1 MIQSPVR
8 ALWHSPQAMDRLT
21 LAIGVVSTLALLALS
36 LWWLANRPVFV
47 IKRVLVDPMHGQI
60 AHVTHA
66 QIESALIETV
76 SGTAL
81 STDIKAIHQAVMS
94 IPWVRHA
101 SVRRVWPNRLLIRI
115 EEHHAVAVWGT
126 NRFLNQAGEVF
137 VAPLAQHREPCALI
151 IATGPPG
158 SEKLVLKRARELQ
171 DWLSPLKLPVQ
182 SITLSEQYAWTVT
195 LGGGMVMELG
205 RDTLPTP
212 VGERVQMFV
221 KSQPSLVRQMGA
233 ESAVAQIA
241 RADLRYPTGYAYRT
255 AARPIEAP
263 PEQPPLCIGL
273 HS

>member
-8 ALWHSPQAMDRLT
+8 SFWNSPQAIDRLT
-21 LAIGVVSTLALLALS
+21 LAITVVSAMALLFLS

-47 IKRVLVDPMHGQI
+47 IKRVLVDPMRGSI
-60 AHVTHA
+60 AHVTPN
-66 QIESALIETV
+66 QIQGALVETV

-115 EEHHAVAVWGT
+115 EEHQAVAVWDG
-126 NRFLNQAGEVF
+126 NRLLNHAGEVF
-137 VAPLAQHREPCALI
+137 VAPLLEHRDPCGLIAL
-151 IATGPPG
+151 TGPVG
-158 SEKLVLKRARELQ
+158 SEKLVLKRALELQ
-171 DWLSPLKLPVQ
+171 QWLAPLGLPLQ

-195 LGGGMVMELG
+195 LGGGLVMELG

-221 KSQPSLVRQMGA
+221 KSQPSLVRQMGS

-255 AARPIEAP
+255 AAQPIQVPPAEA
-263 PEQPPLCIGL
+263 PLCIGQ